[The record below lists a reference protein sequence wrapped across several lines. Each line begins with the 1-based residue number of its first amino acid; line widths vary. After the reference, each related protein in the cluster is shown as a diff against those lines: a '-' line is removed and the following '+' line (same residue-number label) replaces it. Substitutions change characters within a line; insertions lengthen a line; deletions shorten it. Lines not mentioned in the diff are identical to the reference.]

1 MILVTGATGTVGSGV
16 VKQLTDQR
24 VPVRAFVRNE
34 EKARALLGESVELAQ
49 GDFSDAD
56 SLRRAL
62 DAVDAVFLACT
73 PEPRQ
78 AELEQN
84 VIDAVAAT
92 EGARVVYLSA
102 RPAEVGSSCAFWDSN
117 GKSERSLR
125 ESGLPATVLRPT
137 WFMSQVLPLADQ
149 VRSMRKF
156 FVPAEGARIAMID
169 PGDVASVA
177 IVALTRDGHEGETYE
192 LTGPEAITYGDVAT
206 ELSEVTGRTVEFVPV
221 SDDASRDGL
230 VSAGL
235 PQWVADHLVRAF
247 GRLRQGV
254 AEETTNTVRTLTG
267 RDPRTLGEFVRDHAD
282 VFTNTG

>member
-1 MILVTGATGTVGSGV
+1 MILVTGATGTVGSRV

-49 GDFSDAD
+49 GNFSDAD

-73 PEPRQ
+73 SEPRQ

-92 EGARVVYLSA
+92 EGAQVVYLSA

-117 GKSERSLR
+117 GKGERSLR
-125 ESGLPATVLRPT
+125 ESGLPATVLRST
-137 WFMSQVLPLADQ
+137 WYMSQVLALADQ
-149 VRSMRKF
+149 VRSMGKI

-192 LTGPEAITYGDVAT
+192 LSGPEAITYGDVAT

-221 SDDASRDGL
+221 SDDAAREGL

-235 PQWVADHLVRAF
+235 SQWFADNVVRAF

-254 AEETTNTVRTLTG
+254 AEATTDTVRTLTG
-267 RDPRTLGEFVRDHAD
+267 RDPRTLGEFVRDHVD
-282 VFTNTG
+282 VFANT